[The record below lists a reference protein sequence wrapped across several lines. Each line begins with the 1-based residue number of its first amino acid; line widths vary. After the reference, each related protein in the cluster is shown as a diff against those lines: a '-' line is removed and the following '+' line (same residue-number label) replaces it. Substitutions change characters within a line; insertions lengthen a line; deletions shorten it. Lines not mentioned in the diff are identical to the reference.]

1 MCWQELIILPRT
13 VPFEPDKQKRQ
24 WNIDCQQHN
33 KDNSR
38 KQIVI
43 STTKQQSLI
52 GHVIMFLNLFT
63 GYPLVKFKCGMEEEI
78 KPTRW
83 SFKFSGGNTASR
95 KQIPLKLAWA
105 ISIHKSQVGI

>member
-1 MCWQELIILPRT
+1 
-13 VPFEPDKQKRQ
+13 
-24 WNIDCQQHN
+24 
-33 KDNSR
+33 
-38 KQIVI
+38 
-43 STTKQQSLI
+43 
-52 GHVIMFLNLFT
+52 MFLNLFS